1 VHVCVHSRVVLSD
14 GCARQGYTNA
24 GKSSLIEAL
33 TGADLGAEDALFA
46 TLDATARVRAL
57 ALRAQFMTAAG
68 PPAGDRRPACGDGRS
83 DTGTRAPQSGQLD
96 CVRRVVRAVLGCQSL
111 VASTSQAVTLPSG
124 ASAIMSDTVGF
135 ISDLPVQLLDA
146 FKVTCIVC
154 CLAPHE
160 LLNPSQPYRRRS
172 LLCAS

>member
-1 VHVCVHSRVVLSD
+1 MGFANRLSHGCV
-14 GCARQGYTNA
+14 RQGYTNA

-46 TLDATARVRAL
+46 TLDATARVRHRH
-57 ALRAQFMTAAG
+57 LRL
-68 PPAGDRRPACGDGRS
+68 
-83 DTGTRAPQSGQLD
+83 QSGRLN
-96 CVRRVVRAVLGCQSL
+96 CMRRAVRAAPGSPSV

-146 FKVTCIVC
+146 FKVTCTLY
-154 CLAPHE
+154 CLISWG
-160 LLNPSQPYRRRS
+160 LDT
-172 LLCAS
+172 C